1 MSYYTRD
8 WVPFPMHTLPKE
20 LRQCVKEIADTK
32 CCDNAAIVT
41 PLLPAL
47 GTAIGSSADL
57 QLNDDWTETA
67 NIWATLIE
75 KSGGG
80 KSNQMKTVW
89 NPLFQIQEEWLEEHE
104 RMMEGRDPNSDE
116 EIPPPRRLITSNTTA
131 QSLLSLLAYNPR
143 NSIGVY
149 KDELGQWAESFNQFS
164 NGGGD
169 CQVWLETHRKTS
181 SFIDL
186 KSERDKQNPFGLHQI
201 NGAVT
206 SICGAIPPNCLNRL
220 MTEKM
225 IEAGLWQRFLLAQPP
240 QRRRKW
246 RTQKGTYSGY
256 LAQMFDQLLKLDV
269 GERLPLTL
277 TNEAQAEF
285 IAYWESKDPSTDDSD
300 DFEFSI
306 NQKYIS
312 YAARIAL
319 VLHLVKYY
327 ASTESNVPVQV
338 DLNSMRS
345 GITIAEWYR
354 NEALRLRE
362 IFGHTKEELA
372 ALNFLNKTPNEGQPA
387 YKLAKASR
395 VFKTVEDAD
404 KALTVLVNQ
413 NLATRI
419 HREHNGSPGRPSDA
433 VYRIIPNAVS
443 PKYEDSLDSDGFV
456 ATGGIQNGS

>member
-1 MSYYTRD
+1 MQ
-8 WVPFPMHTLPKE
+8 TLPKE
-20 LRQCVKEIADTK
+20 LRQCVEEISDTK

-47 GTAIGSSADL
+47 GTAIGTSAVCK
-57 QLNDDWTETA
+57 LNDDWTETP
-67 NIWATLIE
+67 NIWAATVQR
-75 KSGGG
+75 SGGG
-80 KSNQMKTVW
+80 KSNQQKTVW
-89 NPLFQIQEEWLEEHE
+89 KPLFLIQQEWLEEHE
-104 RMMEGRDPNSDE
+104 RMMEGREPNSDE
-116 EIPPPRRLITSNTTA
+116 EIPPPRRLITTNTTA
-131 QSLLSLLAYNPR
+131 QSLLSLLANNPR
-143 NSIGVY
+143 NAIGVY

-169 CQVWLETHRKTS
+169 CQVWLETHRKTD

-225 IEAGLWQRFLLAQPP
+225 IEAGLWQRFLLVQPP

-246 RTQKGTYSGY
+246 RTQKSTYSEY
-256 LAQMFDQLLKLDV
+256 LTAVFDQLLKLDS
-269 GERLPLTL
+269 GERSALTL
-277 TNEAQAEF
+277 TDEAQAKF

-306 NQKYIS
+306 TQKYVS
-312 YAARIAL
+312 YAVRIAL

-362 IFGHTKEELA
+362 IFGHTKDELA
-372 ALNFLNKTPNEGQPA
+372 ALNFLAKTPNEGQPA
-387 YKLAKASR
+387 WKLVAASR
-395 VFKTVEDAD
+395 AFKTTQDAD
-404 KALTVLVNQ
+404 KALVALVNQ

-419 HREHNGSPGRPSDA
+419 HKEHDGSPGRPSDA

-443 PKYEDSLDSDGFV
+443 GKWKDSLDADGFFQ
-456 ATGGIQNGS
+456 TGGIQNGS